1 MKMLKFVKSIVEQG
15 GYVLPKRLVDY
26 YKDAYN
32 PSSVSDFDITE
43 RGAYIGGVSFS
54 FIDRPYVM
62 FNFHLIYN
70 VDYSIDEKIRNVF
83 AGEPTLFNAY
93 INGASVYTN
102 YMLVK
107 EKYLDFI
114 ALGKKYYNIDYPDTP
129 EAKLAMMQRR
139 CGRPFTKK
147 LQAEYRKRKKEAV
160 AIIED
165 FMKSFYKRYPYMVE
179 YDRRWS
185 KMNGSERF
193 HYLMRDTALLDEMGI
208 AFNDGEKYS
217 IHMFNRITK

>member
-1 MKMLKFVKSIVEQG
+1 MNMLKFVKSIVEQG
-15 GYVLPKRLVDY
+15 GYVLPKHLADY

-32 PSSVSDFDITE
+32 PSSVSDFNITE
-43 RGAYIGGVSFS
+43 RGANIGGVSFA
-54 FIDRPYVM
+54 FTDRPYVM

-70 VDYSIDEKIRNVF
+70 VEYSRDEECRNFF
-83 AGEPTLFNAY
+83 AGEPTIFNAH

-114 ALGKKYYNIDYPDTP
+114 ALGKKYFNIDCPDTP
-129 EAKLAMMQRR
+129 EAKLDMLTRR
-139 CGRPFTKK
+139 FGRPFDKK
-147 LQAEYRKRKKEAV
+147 LQAVYGKRKKEAV

-185 KMNGSERF
+185 KMTGSDRF
-193 HYLMRDTALLDEMGI
+193 HYLMRDTALLDEMGLK
-208 AFNDGEKYS
+208 FNNGEKYS

>member
-1 MKMLKFVKSIVEQG
+1 MNMLKFVKSIVEQG
-15 GYVLPKRLVDY
+15 GYVLPKQLVDY
-26 YKDAYN
+26 YKDAFN

-43 RGAYIGGVSFS
+43 RGAFIGGVSFA

-70 VDYSIDEKIRNVF
+70 VSYSRTEEARNFF

-129 EAKLAMMQRR
+129 EAKLAMLHRR
-139 CGRPFTKK
+139 GGRPFDKK
-147 LQAEYRKRKKEAV
+147 LQAVYKKRKKEAV
-160 AIIED
+160 AIVED

-185 KMNGSERF
+185 KMSGSDRF
-193 HYLMRDTALLDEMGI
+193 HSLMRDTALLNEMGI
-208 AFNDGEKYS
+208 KFNDGEKYS
-217 IHMFNRITK
+217 IHMYSRITK

>member
-1 MKMLKFVKSIVEQG
+1 MDMLKFVKSIVEQG

-26 YKDAYN
+26 YKGAYN

-43 RGAYIGGVSFS
+43 RGAFIGRVSFA
-54 FIDRPYVM
+54 FIDRPYVEFELKLM
-62 FNFHLIYN
+62 SNIS
-70 VDYSIDEKIRNVF
+70 YSRNKTAKNYW
-83 AGEPTLFNAY
+83 AGETTVFNAH

-129 EAKLAMMQRR
+129 EAKLAMLKRR
-139 CGRPFTKK
+139 GGRPFTKK
-147 LQAEYRKRKKEAV
+147 LQAVYRKRKKEAV
-160 AIIED
+160 AIVED

-185 KMNGSERF
+185 KMTGPERF
-193 HYLMRDTALLDEMGI
+193 HYLMRDTALLDEMGLK
-208 AFNDGEKYS
+208 FNNGEKYS
-217 IHMFNRITK
+217 IHMFDRITK

>member
-1 MKMLKFVKSIVEQG
+1 MNMLKFVKSIVEQG
-15 GYVLPKRLVDY
+15 GYVLPKHLVDY

-43 RGAYIGGVSFS
+43 RGAFIGSVSFA

-70 VDYSIDEKIRNVF
+70 VSYSRTEEARNFF

-129 EAKLAMMQRR
+129 EAKLAMLHRR
-139 CGRPFTKK
+139 GGRPFDKK
-147 LQAEYRKRKKEAV
+147 LQAVYKKRKKEAV
-160 AIIED
+160 AIVED

-185 KMNGSERF
+185 KMSGSDRF
-193 HYLMRDTALLDEMGI
+193 HYLMRDTALLNEMGI
-208 AFNDGEKYS
+208 KFNDGEKYS
-217 IHMFNRITK
+217 IHMYSRITK

>member
-1 MKMLKFVKSIVEQG
+1 MDMLKFVKSIVEQG

-43 RGAYIGGVSFS
+43 RGAFIGRVSFA

-62 FNFHLIYN
+62 FNFRLIN
-70 VDYSIDEKIRNVF
+70 NISYSSTEEARNFF
-83 AGEPTLFNAY
+83 AGEPTIFNAH
-93 INGASVYTN
+93 IRGASVYTN

-129 EAKLAMMQRR
+129 EAKLVMLRRR
-139 CGRPFTKK
+139 CGRPFDKK
-147 LQAEYRKRKKEAV
+147 LQAVYMKRKKEAV
-160 AIIED
+160 AIVED

-185 KMNGSERF
+185 KMTGPERF
-193 HYLMRDTALLDEMGI
+193 HYLMRDTALLDEMGLK
-208 AFNDGEKYS
+208 FNNGEKYS
-217 IHMFNRITK
+217 IHMFDRITK

>member
-1 MKMLKFVKSIVEQG
+1 MDMLKFVKSIVEQG

-43 RGAYIGGVSFS
+43 RGAFIGRVSFA

-70 VDYSIDEKIRNVF
+70 VSYSSTEEARNFF
-83 AGEPTLFNAY
+83 AGEPTLFNAH

-129 EAKLAMMQRR
+129 EAKLAMLHRR
-139 CGRPFTKK
+139 GGRPFDKK
-147 LQAEYRKRKKEAV
+147 LQAVYKKRKKEAV
-160 AIIED
+160 AIVED

-185 KMNGSERF
+185 KMSGSDRF
-193 HYLMRDTALLDEMGI
+193 HYLMRDTALLNEMGI
-208 AFNDGEKYS
+208 KFNDGEKYS
-217 IHMFNRITK
+217 INMFSRITK